1 MRNAFP
7 SARLTVRGAREDAV
21 AVILALL
28 VMMGIILSNIAF
40 RGYSNHVVVENGNPA
55 VYQLEG
61 TSWSVVFLSINSD
74 EPVTVCIT
82 NGGDA
87 SKALGN
93 CVFLEEG
100 ITSTKKV
107 WRFPTSGRF
116 SMVIIPEGDQ
126 KAVVAVKIVPL
137 FGFRGL

>member
-61 TSWSVVFLSINSD
+61 TSWSVVFLIN
-74 EPVTVCIT
+74 
-82 NGGDA
+82 
-87 SKALGN
+87 K
-93 CVFLEEG
+93 F
-100 ITSTKKV
+100 
-107 WRFPTSGRF
+107 
-116 SMVIIPEGDQ
+116 
-126 KAVVAVKIVPL
+126 
-137 FGFRGL
+137 